1 MIPSAETIGDFDN
14 RKYVVCRAMLQ
25 EPALSLYYKYARK
38 QAAAGR
44 MDPGDEQVPN
54 TPNAYGDLFMDGL
67 LNDLVPLVQ
76 HATGRMV
83 FPTYSYLRV
92 YKTGDV
98 LARHTDRDACEISVT
113 LCLGYDA
120 SGPWPIWIEGPQG
133 VASVELEPGDSLVYC
148 GIECPH
154 WRDAFEGQHQAQVFL
169 HYVDRTGPHA
179 TRRFDK
185 RLSLTT
191 PTVLR

>member
-1 MIPSAETIGDFDN
+1 MIPSAETIGDFDG

-38 QAAAGR
+38 QASAGR

-98 LARHTDRDACEISVT
+98 LVRHSDRAACEISVT

-120 SGPWPIWIEGPQG
+120 SGPGRFG
-133 VASVELEPGDSLVYC
+133 SRDHKAS
-148 GIECPH
+148 
-154 WRDAFEGQHQAQVFL
+154 QAL
-169 HYVDRTGPHA
+169 SWNPATAWCIAGSSARIGA
-179 TRRFDK
+179 MRSKANTRRRYFSTTSIELVPMRVED
-185 RLSLTT
+185 LTN
-191 PTVLR
+191 VLV